1 MMSVCASICLFVFFP
16 EFLKTA
22 ELIEIIFLRTILLG
36 VHMDLGKE
44 SGRGGE
50 VRYLLVLDSRKL
62 ESIYHLK

>member
-1 MMSVCASICLFVFFP
+1 MSVCASICLFVFFP

-44 SGRGGE
+44 SGRGEEE
-50 VRYLLVLDSRKL
+50 VHFLLLGSRKL
-62 ESIYHLK
+62 ESIYHLE